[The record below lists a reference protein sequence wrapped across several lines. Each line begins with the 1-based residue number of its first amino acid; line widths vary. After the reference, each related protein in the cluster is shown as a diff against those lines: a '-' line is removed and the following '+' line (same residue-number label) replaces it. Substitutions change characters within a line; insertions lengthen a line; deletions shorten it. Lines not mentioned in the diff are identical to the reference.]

1 MPSGETLIIG
11 CGNLLHGDD
20 GVGPTLIRHFW
31 ARGVP
36 DHVRLVD
43 GGTAGMDVA
52 FQMRGASEVVLIDA
66 CRSGNEAGTLYK
78 LPGEAVETLPPLDN
92 LDLHAFRWDEALAFA
107 RWLLK
112 DAYPETITVYLIE
125 IETIEPGVPLSAP
138 VDAAMHDLID
148 RLQRIYGAAAD
159 TTADVPESAPSSVT
173 TSAQASSA

>member
-1 MPSGETLIIG
+1 MPSDETLIIG

-36 DHVRLVD
+36 DGVRLVD

-52 FQMRGASEVVLIDA
+52 FQMRGATEVVLIDA

-78 LPGEAVETLPPLDN
+78 VPGEEIETLPPLDN

-112 DAYPETITVYLIE
+112 DEYPRTVTVYLIE
-125 IETIEPGVPLSAP
+125 IETIEAGAPLSPP
-138 VDAAMHDLID
+138 VEAAMHDLID
-148 RLQRIYGAAAD
+148 RLQATYAPDAAS
-159 TTADVPESAPSSVT
+159 PSAPET
-173 TSAQASSA
+173 TTPNPQDA